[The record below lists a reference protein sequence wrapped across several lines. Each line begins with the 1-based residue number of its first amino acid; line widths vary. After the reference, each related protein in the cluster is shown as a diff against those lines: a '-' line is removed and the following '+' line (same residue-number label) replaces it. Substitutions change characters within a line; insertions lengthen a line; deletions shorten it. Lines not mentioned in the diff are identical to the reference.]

1 MSNSV
6 REFGEENRKRRIE
19 FKKQEIILDHEN
31 SLTDGLRLLLTVR
44 QRMFVS
50 ILPTNQVREPSEL
63 IDGQNSRL
71 HIRNNPVVILSI

>member
-1 MSNSV
+1 M
-6 REFGEENRKRRIE
+6 
-19 FKKQEIILDHEN
+19 DHKN

-63 IDGQNSRL
+63 IDSQNSRL
-71 HIRNNPVVILSI
+71 HIKNNPFVTLSICRSSAPKNVESINSIVGRTILEPFM